1 LVIGMIEEVFSKLN
15 AQLKIYQLHVLDCV
29 CALLEF
35 LVKSGNKKTAEKVF
49 NLLAMAMDNRNFI
62 TKKRPDVKNP
72 TKDKASIFGEER
84 LNLTSTDATDAGT
97 TTASSFSVKGSNG
110 LTDPTVREFLT
121 QNLIFLMQ
129 RKIIN
134 PNSYVGFLVG
144 NLAPDFYQLEIKD

>member
-1 LVIGMIEEVFSKLN
+1 
-15 AQLKIYQLHVLDCV
+15 
-29 CALLEF
+29 
-35 LVKSGNKKTAEKVF
+35 VF

-62 TKKRPDVKNP
+62 TKKRPDIKNP
-72 TKDKASIFGEER
+72 PKDKAGIFGEEKFN
-84 LNLTSTDATDAGT
+84 LNSTDATDAGT
-97 TTASSFSVKGSNG
+97 TTGSSFSVKGSNG

-144 NLAPDFYQLEIKD
+144 NLAPDFYQLEIND

>member
-1 LVIGMIEEVFSKLN
+1 MIEEVFSKLN
-15 AQLKIYQLHVLDCV
+15 AQLEIYQLHVLDCV

-35 LVKSGNKKTAEKVF
+35 LVKSNNQKTAEKVF
-49 NLLAMAMDNRNFI
+49 NLLAIAMDNRNLI
-62 TKKRPDVKNP
+62 TKKRPDVSNP
-72 TKDKASIFGEER
+72 PKDKSKIFGEEKFN
-84 LNLTSTDATDAGT
+84 LNSTDATDAGT
-97 TTASSFSVKGSNG
+97 TTGSSFAVRGSNG

-144 NLAPDFYQLEIKD
+144 NLAPDFYQLEIND